1 MTPEQFAAIMVAFAA
16 VLGGVAR
23 CIAELRAYHKAVNSK
38 MDALLELTATS
49 SYAEGKLGAADSDVG
64 KSPTENQGNPPPS
77 ARWRRGHN

>member
-16 VLGGVAR
+16 ASLLL
-23 CIAELRAYHKAVNSK
+23 AELRAYHKAVNSK

-77 ARWRRGHN
+77 GRWRRGHN